1 MEMKVV
7 QPRMHGVGVGVGL
20 GRSEPCLCGTDRR
33 MFPPP

>member
-7 QPRMHGVGVGVGL
+7 QPRMHGVGVGL